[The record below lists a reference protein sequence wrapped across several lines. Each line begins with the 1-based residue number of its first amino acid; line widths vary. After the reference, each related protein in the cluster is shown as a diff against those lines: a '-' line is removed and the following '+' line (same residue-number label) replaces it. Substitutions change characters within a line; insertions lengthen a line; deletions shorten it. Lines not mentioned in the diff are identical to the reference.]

1 MMPSITAIPNKA
13 INPIAADTLNGV
25 PVTKSAKTPPIMAM
39 GITATPRRVSVVDV
53 QKHADKEDSHRHD
66 NPQAL
71 DCILEVAKLASPL
84 QAVACR
90 QLDLF
95 SDLPLRLEHGASE
108 IPPAN
113 AKLDRDISLLLF
125 PVNKR
130 CTGHQVDACDLTQ
143 GNLCDFIRDWVLYRD
158 GQIPD
163 RFYVLAIF
171 RRQPNEQGKV
181 PITSLLIEIAR
192 RLAADCGLNC
202 RIDVPG
208 CHPVTCRRLPIDIN
222 TNRWLAQRGEDS
234 KIGHAVDSAHRN
246 FYLLGCLS

>member
-95 SDLPLRLEHGASE
+95 SDLALGLEHGASE

-113 AKLDRDISLLLF
+113 AKLDRGSLPHIAL
-125 PVNKR
+125 PR
-130 CTGHQVDACDLTQ
+130 RYSQGQEVDACDLTQ
-143 GNLCDFIRDWVLYRD
+143 GNLC
-158 GQIPD
+158 
-163 RFYVLAIF
+163 
-171 RRQPNEQGKV
+171 
-181 PITSLLIEIAR
+181 
-192 RLAADCGLNC
+192 
-202 RIDVPG
+202 
-208 CHPVTCRRLPIDIN
+208 
-222 TNRWLAQRGEDS
+222 
-234 KIGHAVDSAHRN
+234 
-246 FYLLGCLS
+246 